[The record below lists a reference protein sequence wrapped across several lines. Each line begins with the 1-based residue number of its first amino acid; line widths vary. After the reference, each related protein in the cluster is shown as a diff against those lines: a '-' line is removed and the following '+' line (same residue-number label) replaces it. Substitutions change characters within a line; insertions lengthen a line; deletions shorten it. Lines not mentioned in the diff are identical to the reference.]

1 MFLGAIPFLVGE
13 IMSADSLNSETI
25 LTVAQTLGA
34 LVSQKNEAYGDAF
47 SQAGDVIRVLYPDGV
62 KPEQYVDLLVTVRI
76 VDKLFRI
83 ANKKDAFSESPWQD
97 IAGYGILM
105 TSYDAKTQA
114 REVYIPPYS

>member
-1 MFLGAIPFLVGE
+1 MCLQVRSFLVGE
-13 IMSADSLNSETI
+13 IMSAETLNSEAI
-25 LTVAQTLGA
+25 LTVAQTLGT

-83 ANKKDAFSESPWQD
+83 ANKKDAFGESPWQD
-97 IAGYGILM
+97 IAGYGLLM
-105 TSYDAKTQA
+105 TAYNSTQQQ
-114 REVYIPPYS
+114 

>member
-1 MFLGAIPFLVGE
+1 
-13 IMSADSLNSETI
+13 MSAETLNSEAI
-25 LTVAQTLGA
+25 LTVAQTLGT

-97 IAGYGILM
+97 IAGYGLLM
-105 TSYDAKTQA
+105 TAYNSTQQQ
-114 REVYIPPYS
+114 